1 MKVKGIIRGQTIHLL
16 EPISIEDGV
25 EIEVDIPDNITTVPD
40 WDKLKEL
47 IGIWQNDSELDE
59 IFAEINHQR
68 HSDLGRDINFD

>member
-25 EIEVDIPDNITTVPD
+25 EIEVDIPDNIIVPD
-40 WDKLKEL
+40 WEQLKEL
-47 IGIWQNDSELDE
+47 IGIWQNDSELDD

-68 HSDLGRDINFD
+68 HSDLGRDISFD

>member
-59 IFAEINHQR
+59 IFAEIDHQR
-68 HSDLGRDINFD
+68 HSDLGRDVNFD

>member
-25 EIEVDIPDNITTVPD
+25 EIEVDISDNIAIVLD

-47 IGIWQNDSELDE
+47 I
-59 IFAEINHQR
+59 
-68 HSDLGRDINFD
+68 

>member
-25 EIEVDIPDNITTVPD
+25 EIEVDIPDNITIVPD

-47 IGIWQNDSELDE
+47 FGIWQNDSEIDE
-59 IFAEINHQR
+59 IFAEINYQR
-68 HSDLGRDINFD
+68 HSDLSRDFQNE